1 MIRLFN
7 ILFLAFAYA
16 SIGLIDSYAQNS
28 KIPSKWTTVKV
39 CQINFVIP
47 KSLKNQYAKGID
59 SCVADFGNGRM
70 KLTIDSGHYGGKFT
84 RAETSL
90 NFKEEFVEI
99 DGKKVQ
105 LVFYNDTRS
114 KANRKFVAGLAVVL
128 NEAKNKEKELSTF
141 LIMTIEAKSE
151 TEIEIAKQIFQSIRF
166 DVFAPFTV
174 EW

>member
-1 MIRLFN
+1 MIRIFN
-7 ILFLAFAYA
+7 ILFLALVYA
-16 SIGLIDSYAQNS
+16 FVGLTVSYAQNS
-28 KIPSKWTTVKV
+28 KIPSKWTTVKA
-39 CQINFVIP
+39 CQINFAIP

-59 SCVADFGNGRM
+59 SCVADFRNGRM
-70 KLTIDSGHYGGKFT
+70 KLTIDSGHYGGTFT
-84 RAETSL
+84 KSETSL

-105 LVFYNDTRS
+105 LVFYKDTRK

-141 LIMTIEAKSE
+141 LIMMVEAKSE

-166 DVFAPFTV
+166 DVFAPFIV